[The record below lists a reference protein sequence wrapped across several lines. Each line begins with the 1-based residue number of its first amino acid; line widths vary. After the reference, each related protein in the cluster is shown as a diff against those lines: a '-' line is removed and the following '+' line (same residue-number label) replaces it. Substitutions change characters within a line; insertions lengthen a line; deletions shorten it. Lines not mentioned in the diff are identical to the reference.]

1 MMSRP
6 EISSM
11 NTWNRG
17 SVRPMIQESEKS
29 SKMREITAKARPIV
43 RALACSCRGSF
54 PAEDRNKDDVVHT
67 QDKFKGDKGDE
78 GNPYLWVSKP
88 VHER

>member
-1 MMSRP
+1 M
-6 EISSM
+6 
-11 NTWNRG
+11 
-17 SVRPMIQESEKS
+17 VREFS
-29 SKMREITAKARPIV
+29 
-43 RALACSCRGSF
+43 G
-54 PAEDRNKDDVVHT
+54 EDRNKDDVVHT